1 MHPKKPDRIWIYLHN
16 GDPQKGPS
24 EADGQ
29 GRGGHDG
36 RAGEEA
42 DGHGDACGAPSARD
56 ELRLQRHKQSWPQS
70 KRPQRLVVSSLPNP
84 IGVWARELIGGV
96 GLRDDRSTRG
106 VGWALASR
114 NVPRL
119 NMAIPSPASERMA
132 MDLATTAG
140 MEMCHL
146 QPPYATR

>member
-70 KRPQRLVVSSLPNP
+70 KRPQRLVVSSPESDRGRVGAGTNWRCRATGRQEHKGCGLGA
-84 IGVWARELIGGV
+84 GV
-96 GLRDDRSTRG
+96 T
-106 VGWALASR
+106 
-114 NVPRL
+114 
-119 NMAIPSPASERMA
+119 
-132 MDLATTAG
+132 
-140 MEMCHL
+140 
-146 QPPYATR
+146 